1 MDITLQTEAKDWIL
15 IVSNEK
21 GKKLL
26 NNMPTVY
33 VRSFAHKKRYE
44 CNVNGKA
51 FVVDTDWYLHNPP
64 TTHPTPENAPSCV
77 VEHSDAFSVDV
88 ATALAAVG
96 IKAKTD
102 PPAVF
107 IPRRWEGYAVYRW
120 SIGIEADG
128 YPTGDIYLDTED
140 GGYEVQLHPNGVH
153 VTHESEHWVQYRLF
167 TQQGILEKASDKG
180 KVLQY
185 RFKAPRNLVIFTVVS
200 GGFVCNNRGVNQTNL
215 ENLEVQNEC
224 LHSHRQ

>member
-15 IVSNEK
+15 IISNEK
-21 GKKLL
+21 GKKLM

-44 CNVNGKA
+44 CNANGKA
-51 FVVDTDWYLHNPP
+51 FVVDTDYKYNNPP
-64 TTHPTPENAPSCV
+64 TLEDAPPCV
-77 VEHSDAFSVDV
+77 VEYSDAFRVDV

-107 IPRRWEGYAVYRW
+107 IPKRWKDYTVYRW

-140 GGYEVQLHPNGVH
+140 GGYEVELHPNGVH
-153 VTHESEHWVQYRLF
+153 VTHESDHWVQHRIF
-167 TQQGILEKASDKG
+167 TLQAILEKATENG

-185 RFKAPRNLVIFTVVS
+185 RFKDALLLVS
-200 GGFVCNNRGVNQTNL
+200 SLQL
-215 ENLEVQNEC
+215 D
-224 LHSHRQ
+224 